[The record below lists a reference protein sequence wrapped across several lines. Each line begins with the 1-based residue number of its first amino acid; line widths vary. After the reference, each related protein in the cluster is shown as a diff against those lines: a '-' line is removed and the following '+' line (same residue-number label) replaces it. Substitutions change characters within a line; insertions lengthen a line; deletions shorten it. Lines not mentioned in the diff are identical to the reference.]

1 MRDVFLLFLIFS
13 SLNMGSKEWILMLT
27 CEMSYVDSKMQ
38 NCPKSFSS
46 KKWKMIYDPKGT
58 DHWIRFINHLF
69 WFVESQKTFHAFLL
83 PWLLLHVWIVALS
96 FLKYYVI
103 IFLGSGLTHSGLKMF
118 GCSTP
123 KTCAELKGSYLIQT
137 SGTAYYSSS
146 KISLQTK
153 LRFYWASFK
162 MPIM

>member
-1 MRDVFLLFLIFS
+1 MSELFEALS
-13 SLNMGSKEWILMLT
+13 
-27 CEMSYVDSKMQ
+27 
-38 NCPKSFSS
+38 
-46 KKWKMIYDPKGT
+46 
-58 DHWIRFINHLF
+58 
-69 WFVESQKTFHAFLL
+69 
-83 PWLLLHVWIVALS
+83 LS

-103 IFLGSGLTHSGLKMF
+103 IFLGSGFKHSVLKMF

>member
-1 MRDVFLLFLIFS
+1 MSELF
-13 SLNMGSKEWILMLT
+13 E
-27 CEMSYVDSKMQ
+27 
-38 NCPKSFSS
+38 
-46 KKWKMIYDPKGT
+46 
-58 DHWIRFINHLF
+58 
-69 WFVESQKTFHAFLL
+69 
-83 PWLLLHVWIVALS
+83 ALS
-96 FLKYYVI
+96 LSFQKYFMI
-103 IFLGSGLTHSGLKMF
+103 ILLGSGFKHSVLKLF

>member
-1 MRDVFLLFLIFS
+1 
-13 SLNMGSKEWILMLT
+13 
-27 CEMSYVDSKMQ
+27 
-38 NCPKSFSS
+38 
-46 KKWKMIYDPKGT
+46 
-58 DHWIRFINHLF
+58 
-69 WFVESQKTFHAFLL
+69 
-83 PWLLLHVWIVALS
+83 
-96 FLKYYVI
+96 
-103 IFLGSGLTHSGLKMF
+103 MF

-162 MPIM
+162 MPIMQFDVDIKSIQRGY

>member
-1 MRDVFLLFLIFS
+1 MNTCANVWDVVCRQQKCKIVPNHFRQKNEKWYMILRVRTIEFVSLIIFFG
-13 SLNMGSKEWILMLT
+13 LWN
-27 CEMSYVDSKMQ
+27 
-38 NCPKSFSS
+38 PKRHF
-46 KKWKMIYDPKGT
+46 MHFFCLDFY
-58 DHWIRFINHLF
+58 HLC
-69 WFVESQKTFHAFLL
+69 
-83 PWLLLHVWIVALS
+83 VWIVWIPIFIFLYLS
-96 FLKYYVI
+96 LI
-103 IFLGSGLTHSGLKMF
+103 IYLGSGSKFSVLKMF